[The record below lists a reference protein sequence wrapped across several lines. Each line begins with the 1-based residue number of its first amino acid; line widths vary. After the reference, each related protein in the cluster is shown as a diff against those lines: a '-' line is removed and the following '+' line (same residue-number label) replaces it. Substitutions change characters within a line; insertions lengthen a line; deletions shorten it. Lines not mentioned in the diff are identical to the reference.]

1 MRACRVTRD
10 NRVTELDVF
19 ILLTIGSYGPA
30 AGLWQASNVL
40 EAPVHRTNRGFF
52 FERRPSSQ
60 HLAYSHSLDA
70 WRLIVLLL
78 DVMTPSTAS
87 PEAPVLPPR
96 GFSFGV
102 V

>member
-40 EAPVHRTNRGFF
+40 EAPVDAPTGAFLLRG
-52 FERRPSSQ
+52 
-60 HLAYSHSLDA
+60 
-70 WRLIVLLL
+70 RLNGRLLCFGILLL
-78 DVMTPSTAS
+78 LLAGEPRS
-87 PEAPVLPPR
+87 LPLPCQQNR
-96 GFSFGV
+96 TRCMGHDGAW
-102 V
+102 